1 MITFVDLCCGIG
13 SFHRAMQQ
21 LAAAKT
27 CKSRCVCACDINP
40 VVRDTY
46 AKLYPGTPILGDVA
60 ELLKQPSSAFGE
72 LDLLCAG
79 FPCQSFSAIG
89 LHKGDLTVF
98 NKIVRVV
105 RRASPKIVVLE
116 NVPGLLSLDDGR
128 TYAAIKRKLERSGY
142 AVNHALINC
151 KNYGVPQ
158 SRRRVFIV
166 GLRTDAF
173 RSAAAAVDEIVKGV
187 YARGRSTCVSLTKY
201 LGHHTF
207 VSPVSKTI
215 RVGGRFTR
223 LGDRHSWSEYAVKP
237 KKAGDPVTY
246 QLSLGD
252 CLRLQGFPR
261 NTPLTGSLTQRFQM
275 LGNTIPT
282 NMAHAVLSTIFKT
295 TKLC

>member
-21 LAAAKT
+21 VHNS
-27 CKSRCVCACDINP
+27 KSRCVCACDINP

-60 ELLKQPSSAFGE
+60 ELLKRDLGK

-98 NKIVRVV
+98 DKIVRVI

-116 NVPGLLSLDDGR
+116 NVPGLLSIDDGR
-128 TYAAIKRKLERSGY
+128 TYAVIKRKLERSGY

-166 GLRTDAF
+166 GLRSDAF
-173 RSAAAAVDEIVKGV
+173 RSPSAETLVDEIVKGV

-237 KKAGDPVTY
+237 KKKGDPVTY
-246 QLSLGD
+246 TLTLAD
-252 CLRLQGFPR
+252 CLRLQGFSR
-261 NTPLTGSLTQRFQM
+261 TTPLTGSLTQRFQM

-282 NMAHAVLSTIFKT
+282 NMAHAVLSTIRT
-295 TKLC
+295 VLKLN